1 MEIRRLTSQDA
12 EALWQFRLTGLEI
25 DPWAFA
31 ESVEEL
37 RKIPVEEYAKRLG
50 SESLGSENL
59 DNFVVGAFDGGALM
73 GMVGFYREQ
82 LLKRKHKGHI
92 WGVFVLPAARGQGLG
107 RTLLLRAID
116 TARTLP
122 GLNSIQLTVSVSQTA
137 AHRLYEACGFRS
149 FGRELQALGIDG
161 QYVDEHHMVL
171 ELNSL
176 SA

>member
-1 MEIRRLTSQDA
+1 MEIRRLTERDA
-12 EALWQFRLTGLEI
+12 EALWQMRLTGLEI

-37 RKIPVEEYAKRLG
+37 RNTTVEQYATRLG
-50 SESLGSENL
+50 TDGQE
-59 DNFVVGAFDGGALM
+59 NFVVGAFDGPTLV

-92 WGVFVLPAARGQGLG
+92 WGVFVLPSARGQGLG
-107 RTLLLRAID
+107 RTLLLRAIE
-116 TARTLP
+116 TAKSLP
-122 GLNSIQLTVSVSQTA
+122 SLNSIQLTVSVSQDSA
-137 AHRLYEACGFRS
+137 CRLYEACGFRS
-149 FGRELQALGIDG
+149 FGREPRALGIDG

-171 ELNSL
+171 ELDAL

>member
-12 EALWQFRLTGLEI
+12 EALWQLRLTGLEI

-37 RKIPVEEYAKRLG
+37 RRITVEEYATRLG
-50 SESLGSENL
+50 SPGL
-59 DNFVVGAFDGGALM
+59 DNFVVGAFDGPTLV

-92 WGVFVLPAARGQGLG
+92 WGVFVLPASRRRGLA

-116 TARTLP
+116 TAKSLA
-122 GLNSIQLTVSVSQTA
+122 GLNSIQLTVSVSQA
-137 AHRLYEACGFRS
+137 PAHHLYEACGFRS
-149 FGRELQALGIDG
+149 FGREPRALSIDG

-171 ELNSL
+171 ELDGL

>member
-12 EALWQFRLTGLEI
+12 EALWQLRLTSLEI
-25 DPWAFA
+25 DPWAFG

-37 RKIPVEEYAKRLG
+37 RKISVEEYAKRLG
-50 SESLGSENL
+50 SESLE
-59 DNFVVGAFDGGALM
+59 NFVVGAFEGATLL

-82 LLKRKHKGHI
+82 NLKRKHKGHI
-92 WGVFVLPAARGQGLG
+92 WGVFVVPSARGQGLG
-107 RTLLLRAID
+107 RALLLRAIE

-122 GLNSIQLTVSVSQTA
+122 GLNSILLTVSVSQTA
-137 AHRLYEACGFRS
+137 AERLYQACGFHS
-149 FGRELQALGIDG
+149 FGREPRALGIDG

-171 ELNSL
+171 ELDGL